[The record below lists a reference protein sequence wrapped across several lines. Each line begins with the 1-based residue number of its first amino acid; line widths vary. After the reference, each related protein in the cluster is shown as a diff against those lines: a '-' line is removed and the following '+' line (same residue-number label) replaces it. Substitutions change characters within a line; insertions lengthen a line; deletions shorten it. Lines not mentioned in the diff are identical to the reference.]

1 MDGDGTDIIMSDKPK
16 QNIVQA
22 VKDYGRKLFGF
33 IRGRVNT
40 DEDAEDILQD
50 VWYQFS
56 NTAATQTIEQVSG
69 WLFAVARNKITDRYR
84 KKQPELIDDLSY
96 EDEDGELHFT
106 DILLTDINNPETE
119 HIKNIFWE
127 ELFTA
132 LDELPENQRM
142 VFIQNELE
150 DKTLQQIA
158 DDSGENLKTIISRK
172 RYAVLHLRKRLQHLY
187 NDLINY

>member
-142 VFIQNELE
+142 AFIQNELE

>member
-1 MDGDGTDIIMSDKPK
+1 MDGDGTDIIMSDKSK

-158 DDSGENLKTIISRK
+158 DNSGENLKTIISRK

>member
-16 QNIVQA
+16 QNILQA

-96 EDEDGELHFT
+96 EDEDGELRFT

-132 LDELPENQRM
+132 LDELPEQAHVVRVQFGVACNGGRP
-142 VFIQNELE
+142 V
-150 DKTLQQIA
+150 A
-158 DDSGENLKTIISRK
+158 APRG
-172 RYAVLHLRKRLQHLY
+172 A
-187 NDLINY
+187 

>member
-158 DDSGENLKTIISRK
+158 DNSGENLKTIISRK

>member
-132 LDELPENQRM
+132 LDELPENQRT
-142 VFIQNELE
+142 VFVQNELE

-158 DDSGENLKTIISRK
+158 DESGENLKTIISRK

-187 NDLINY
+187 NDLLNY

>member
-96 EDEDGELHFT
+96 EDEDGELRFT

-187 NDLINY
+187 NDLISY

>member
-158 DDSGENLKTIISRK
+158 DETGENLKTIISRK

>member
-187 NDLINY
+187 NDLLNY

>member
-1 MDGDGTDIIMSDKPK
+1 MDDEPSYITMADKPK

-50 VWYQFS
+50 VWYQFT
-56 NTAATQTIEQVSG
+56 NTSTTETIEQVSG

-84 KKQPELIDDLSY
+84 KKQPELLDDYSY

-106 DILLTDINNPETE
+106 DILLTDSNNPETE
-119 HIKNIFWE
+119 HVRNIFWE
-127 ELFTA
+127 ELFIA
-132 LDELPENQRM
+132 LDELPENQRT
-142 VFIQNELE
+142 VFVQNELE

-158 DDSGENLKTIISRK
+158 DESGENLKTIISRK
-172 RYAVLHLRKRLQHLY
+172 RYAVQHLRKRLQHLY

>member
-96 EDEDGELHFT
+96 EDEDGELRFT

>member
-1 MDGDGTDIIMSDKPK
+1 MVEDGTHINMADKPK

-22 VKDYGRKLFGF
+22 VKDYGKKLFGF

-56 NTAATQTIEQVSG
+56 NISATETIEQVSG

-84 KKQPELIDDLSY
+84 KKQPELIDDLAY
-96 EDEDGELHFT
+96 EGEDGEFYFT
-106 DILLTDINNPETE
+106 DILLADDDNPETQ
-119 HIKNIFWE
+119 HLKSIFWE
-127 ELFTA
+127 ELFNA
-132 LDELPENQRM
+132 LEELPENQRN
-142 VFIQNELE
+142 VFVQNELE

-158 DDSGENLKTIISRK
+158 DEQKENIKTIISRK
-172 RYAVLHLRKRLQHLY
+172 RYAVQHLRKRLQHLY
-187 NDLINY
+187 DDLINY